1 VTESAGRRSDRS
13 ERWDARF
20 RLASFPFLV
29 RRAARLVAIALLLI
43 PSVSTLRAQGPS
55 PRPWLDWHTTQT
67 EHFVFH
73 YPSAYREW
81 TFALADRIE
90 TLRTE
95 VAEVVGFTPRNR
107 VHIVVDDPINDAN
120 GTAYPAL
127 DAPTIVLWPV
137 SPDPRSDI
145 GDYAVWQELLATHEF
160 AHVAHLTRPTRNRWQ
175 RFIRSLSPV
184 PLGPITTKVPR
195 WVTEGYAT
203 YVEGRVSGSGRPN
216 HAWRAAIL
224 RQFALE
230 GRLPSYG
237 QLNATGGWRSGQF
250 AYLAGSA
257 FLEWLARREGDS
269 SVVALWRRLTSKTDR
284 SFTSAFTGV
293 YGGSPAELYGRFTV
307 ELTADAVE
315 IARALRRQQL
325 TEGELVQRLVRETGD
340 PAIAPDGRFVAL
352 TIRKERAPSALVV
365 WKTEPEPDTLAANRR
380 AEQLRRDP
388 EDVPDRFFYPPAKK
402 VVATLV
408 ASDGYPYETPRW
420 FADNRRLLLTRNMPA
435 HDGTFRPD
443 LFVWSAEDGA
453 LQRVTRG
460 AALRD
465 ADPSA
470 DGKWAAA
477 VRCEHG
483 WCDLVRVDLATREVR
498 VLRAGSVRRNYYRPR
513 ISRKTG
519 EIVVAEQLGDRWRV
533 ARVSPVTGELRYAD
547 PDDGANRYDATYD
560 VDGATIVTTS
570 ERGGFVNLERLSPD
584 GTGAVP
590 ITRVTGAAVAADVA
604 PDGEVWYL
612 NLQSSGY
619 DLRRLR
625 PDSVRIDAPLP
636 TVVIGDTLSSVLPPR
651 RPSGVDSGA
660 VVPSSA
666 PPHTESG
673 YGLGPSRFRYVP
685 LVSAGFG
692 GTTAG
697 VAIVR
702 SDPVGRLGIQ
712 LLGVAGSSALPVG
725 GSFTLT
731 SRTGRSVVGVSA
743 WYSHEAPSRELP
755 AALEA
760 GLDLE
765 RGGGALRLDR
775 RRVRDAGELTGT
787 LAALAEV
794 QQPSMFE
801 RSVRRAVLGGF
812 GATLRQ
818 VDDDV
823 RYVMALDGLGELGAS
838 DDGRYARQRSSL
850 LFGTARTDRPLFTTR
865 LAYGT
870 VGGGGGASRERFVV
884 GGFRSP
890 LIDPLYDA
898 RRIEAPAYP
907 AGSSV
912 GTTFASYR
920 IGVPVEPVEAFYAGA
935 TTDFFQTQRRSYGV
949 EVRQRVPAI
958 AALGTPEASVLA
970 GFARAQD
977 DPVRGEWRLYLSV
990 ALRP

>member
-1 VTESAGRRSDRS
+1 VTESAVRRSDRA
-13 ERWDARF
+13 ERRDARF

-29 RRAARLVAIALLLI
+29 RRAACLFAIALIALPI
-43 PSVSTLRAQGPS
+43 SVVRAQGPA

-73 YPSAYREW
+73 YPTAYREW

-90 TLRTE
+90 TLRSE
-95 VAEVVGFTPRNR
+95 VADVVGFAPRNR
-107 VHIVVDDPINDAN
+107 VHVVVDDPVNDAN
-120 GTAYPAL
+120 GYAFPAL

-160 AHVAHLTRPTRNRWQ
+160 AHVAHLTRPTRNRW
-175 RFIRSLSPV
+175 RGFIRRLSPV

-237 QLNATGGWRSGQF
+237 QLSSTGGWKSGQF

-284 SFTSAFTGV
+284 SFASAFAGV
-293 YGGSPAELYGRFTV
+293 YGGSPSELYGRFTV

-315 IARALRRQQL
+315 IARALRQHQL

-352 TIRKERAPSALVV
+352 TIRKEKAPSALVV
-365 WKTEPEPDTLAANRR
+365 WKTEPEPDTLASSQR

-388 EDVPDRFFYPPAKK
+388 QDVPDRFFYPPAKR

-420 FADNRRLLLTRNMPA
+420 FADNRRLLVTRNMPA
-435 HDGTFRPD
+435 PDGTFRPD
-443 LFVWSAEDGA
+443 LFIWSAEDGA
-453 LQRVTRG
+453 LQRVTRH

-465 ADPSA
+465 ADPSP

-483 WCDLVRVDLATREVR
+483 WCDLVRVDLSTREVR

-533 ARVSPVTGELRYAD
+533 ARVSPFTGEMRYAD

-560 VDGATIVTTS
+560 VDGATIVTTT
-570 ERGGFVNLERLSPD
+570 ERGGFVNLERLSPN
-584 GTGAVP
+584 GAEPVP
-590 ITRVTGAAVAADVA
+590 LTRVTGAAVAADVA
-604 PDGEVWYL
+604 PDGDVWYL

-619 DLRRLR
+619 DLRRVE
-625 PDSVRIDAPLP
+625 PDSVRIDSPLP

-651 RPSGVDSGA
+651 RRSGLDGGA
-660 VVPSSA
+660 A
-666 PPHTESG
+666 PPAAPPARTESS

-692 GTTAG
+692 GSTAG
-697 VAIVR
+697 VAVVR
-702 SDPVGRLGIQ
+702 SDPVGRLGVQ

-725 GSFTLT
+725 GAVTLT
-731 SRTGRSVVGVSA
+731 TRASRSVVSLSG

-755 AALEA
+755 AARAA

-787 LAALAEV
+787 LALLAEV
-794 QQPSMFE
+794 QQPSAFAQ
-801 RSVRRAVLGGF
+801 SVRRAVIGGF

-818 VDDDV
+818 VDNDV
-823 RYVMALDGLGELGAS
+823 RYVMAIDGVGELGAS
-838 DDGRYARQRSSL
+838 DDGRYARQQSSL
-850 LFGTARTDRPLFTTR
+850 LFGTARTDRSLFTTQ

-870 VGGGGGASRERFVV
+870 VGGGDGAGRERYVV

-907 AGSSV
+907 VGSSE
-912 GTTFASYR
+912 GATFASYR
-920 IGVPVEPVEAFYAGA
+920 IGIPVDPVEAFYAGA
-935 TTDFFQTQRRSYGV
+935 TTDFFQTQRRSYGI
-949 EVRQRVPAI
+949 EVRRRIPAI
-958 AALGTPEASVLA
+958 AALGTPEANALA

-977 DPVRGEWRLYLSV
+977 DPVRGDWRFYLSV
-990 ALRP
+990 AFRP